1 MTPGIGWA
9 RITVPTLE
17 VDSLSLGQSLK
28 EGGESCSSSETRGTA
43 GRECSCVLIS
53 LLPGY

>member
-9 RITVPTLE
+9 GITAPNLE
-17 VDSLSLGQSLK
+17 MGSLSLGRSLK
-28 EGGESCSSSETRGTA
+28 EGGEGGWSSEARGPA
-43 GRECSCVLIS
+43 GPECRCVLIS